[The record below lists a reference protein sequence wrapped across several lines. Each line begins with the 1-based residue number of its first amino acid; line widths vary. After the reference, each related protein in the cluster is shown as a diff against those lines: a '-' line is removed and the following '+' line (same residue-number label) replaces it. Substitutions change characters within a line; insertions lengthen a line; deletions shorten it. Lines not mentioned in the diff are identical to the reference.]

1 MVSLIV
7 VALPAWLV
15 ALVLVTGT
23 GLVSVGV
30 TLLLRR
36 LTRRHRREY
45 HNDVLGFLFSAAAVV
60 YAVLL
65 AFVVFAVWEAFSGAE
80 RTVNQEAATLVSLY
94 LDTETFPQPLRNEA
108 QRAIREYTFSVMS
121 DEFPAMRSS
130 QDSRDTERTLFD
142 LFGVYNQL
150 HPADAWQQ
158 RLESASFGR
167 LDEIALL
174 RSQRLQA
181 SQSSLP
187 DMFWVVLVLGGVLT
201 LVLGGPLFMEHAQLH
216 VASSLLL
223 GGTLGAVLFLIL
235 ALNRPFA
242 GSVAIRPESFERNVQ
257 TYRTIDAIVAERG
270 ASVQAAGSP

>member
-1 MVSLIV
+1 MVSQIV

-15 ALVLVTGT
+15 AFLLVAGA

-65 AFVVFAVWEAFSGAE
+65 AFVVFAVWEGFSGAE
-80 RTVNQEAATLVSLY
+80 RIVNQEAATLVSLY

-108 QRAIREYTFSVMS
+108 QRAIREYTFSVAG
-121 DEFPAMRSS
+121 DEFPAMQSGR
-130 QDSRDTERTLFD
+130 DSRDTERTLFD

-158 RLESASFGR
+158 QLESASLGR
-167 LDEIALL
+167 LDQVALL

-187 DMFWVVLVLGGVLT
+187 DLFWIVLVLGGVLT
-201 LVLGGPLFMEHAQLH
+201 LVLGAPLFMEHAHLH
-216 VASSLLL
+216 VGSSLLL
-223 GGTLGAVLFLIL
+223 GGTMGAVLFLIL
-235 ALNRPFA
+235 AVNQPFTGA
-242 GSVAIRPESFERNVQ
+242 VAIRPESFERNVQ
-257 TYRTIDAIVAERG
+257 TYRTIDAVVAERG
-270 ASVQAAGSP
+270 ASVQTAGSP

>member
-1 MVSLIV
+1 MVSQIV

-108 QRAIREYTFSVMS
+108 QRGIREYTFSVMS

-150 HPADAWQQ
+150 HPADGWQQ
-158 RLESASFGR
+158 RLESASLGR
-167 LDEIALL
+167 LGEVALL

-187 DMFWVVLVLGGVLT
+187 DMFWVVLVLGGMLT
-201 LVLGGPLFMEHAQLH
+201 LVLGAPLFMEHAHLH

-270 ASVQAAGSP
+270 ASVQATGSP